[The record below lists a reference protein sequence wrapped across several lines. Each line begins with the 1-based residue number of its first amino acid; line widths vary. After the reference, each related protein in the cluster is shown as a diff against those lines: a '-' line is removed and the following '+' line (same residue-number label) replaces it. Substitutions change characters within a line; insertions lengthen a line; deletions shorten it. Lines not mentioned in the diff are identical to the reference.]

1 MKSKCPNR
9 EDVFAL
15 SQGMLAEQE
24 AKRVKAHLEDCAD
37 CRNVCERYLRL
48 DSVLDGWAPSVEP
61 SPWFDARLRAALA
74 SAKPASEPAG
84 FGLWTAVA
92 WPRWLALSAFAAL
105 LLAGA
110 VVTRHNLRLQHQ
122 RSAPVAVQIAQTEKP
137 AAVQSDA
144 AQELKMYQNLPVLED
159 YDMLA
164 NFDVISE
171 LPKGSTKVAD

>member
-1 MKSKCPNR
+1 MKNKCPNR

-15 SQGMLAEQE
+15 SQGMLAQQE
-24 AKRVKAHLEDCAD
+24 EKYVKCHLEECAD
-37 CRNVCERYLRL
+37 CRKVFEGYRRL
-48 DSVLDGWAPSVEP
+48 DAVLDGWAPGAEP

-74 SAKPASEPAG
+74 RAKPASASPS
-84 FGLWTAVA
+84 FGQWVSSWT
-92 WPRWLALSAFAAL
+92 RWVALSALTAM

-110 VVTRHNLRLQHQ
+110 VVARHNLRLQHQ
-122 RSAPVAVQIAQTEKP
+122 QRALAAIQVAQTVKP
-137 AAVQSDA
+137 AAVQSEA

-171 LPKGSTKVAD
+171 LPKGSAKVAD

>member
-1 MKSKCPNR
+1 MKSACPKP

-15 SQGMLAEQE
+15 SQGILAERE
-24 AKRVKAHLEDCAD
+24 MKSAKAHLEDCTA
-37 CRNVCERYLRL
+37 CRNLFERYLKL
-48 DSVLDGWAPSVEP
+48 DSMLDGWAPAVEP

-74 SAKPASEPAG
+74 SAKPARASLG
-84 FGLWTAVA
+84 FRLLGASWA
-92 WPRWLALSAFAAL
+92 RWLALSALTAC

-110 VVTRHNLRLQHQ
+110 VLTRHTLRLHRQQ
-122 RSAPVAVQIAQTEKP
+122 SSAAVTQVARSEKP
-137 AAVQSDA
+137 NAVQSEA

-171 LPKGSTKVAD
+171 LPKGSSKVAD